1 MITKTNTYK
10 IKHKPNTKMFV
21 RDYDNLILR
30 KSKQIMNTN
39 SELTKC

>member
-10 IKHKPNTKMFV
+10 IKHKPDANMFV